1 LARYGSQRFAQTPHP
16 TKPAVS
22 GGKVLLRVTAAGVTP
37 LDHTI
42 LSGNFPLAKAP
53 LVLGNEGAGVV
64 EEGGGTDFPIGS
76 RVMFTGPYGVFED
89 GAYSEWIALQKEH
102 LCAIPEGVD
111 AVSAAGIPVAYLTAQ
126 VALVVHQMY
135 LYKYTLH
142 QCIRNAGPDTAPVT
156 SEVEKQARGGCMM
169 SGRLSGKVCVIT
181 GTGGS
186 VGRAAAW
193 AFARE
198 GASVVGCDV
207 NVAAAEATVEMVRAQ
222 GGTMISLQPCHLTEP
237 SECQA
242 LVDLAVREYGRID
255 VLFNNAAMAYFNW
268 LEDITNEEW
277 NRDLREEI
285 DLVFFLTRAAWPY
298 LKASHGVV
306 VNTASLNGL
315 MSFKTLG
322 SLAHTTAKAG
332 IIGMTR
338 QLAMEGREH
347 GIRANSISPGLIET
361 NQTRE
366 QLKDPEWASA
376 MLGKTLLGRLG
387 RPEEVANVALFL
399 ASDDSSYVTGVDI
412 VVDGGMKVW

>member
-1 LARYGSQRFAQTPHP
+1 MTNSSSL
-16 TKPAVS
+16 
-22 GGKVLLRVTAAGVTP
+22 
-37 LDHTI
+37 
-42 LSGNFPLAKAP
+42 
-53 LVLGNEGAGVV
+53 
-64 EEGGGTDFPIGS
+64 
-76 RVMFTGPYGVFED
+76 
-89 GAYSEWIALQKEH
+89 
-102 LCAIPEGVD
+102 
-111 AVSAAGIPVAYLTAQ
+111 
-126 VALVVHQMY
+126 
-135 LYKYTLH
+135 
-142 QCIRNAGPDTAPVT
+142 
-156 SEVEKQARGGCMM
+156 
-169 SGRLSGKVCVIT
+169 RLSGKVCVIT

-186 VGRAAAW
+186 IGRAAAI

-198 GASVVGCDV
+198 GASVVGCDL
-207 NVAAAEATVEMVRAQ
+207 NVDASEATVAVVRGQ
-222 GGTMISLQPCHLTEP
+222 GGTMVSLQPCQITKP
-237 SECQA
+237 ADCQA
-242 LVDLAVREYGRID
+242 LVDFAVRAFGRID

-268 LEDITNEEW
+268 LEDITDEEW

-285 DLVFFLTRAAWPY
+285 DLVFFLTRAAWPH
-298 LKASHGVV
+298 LKTSHGVV

-366 QLKDPEWASA
+366 QLKDPEWADY

-387 RPEEVANVALFL
+387 QPEEIANVALFL
-399 ASDDSSYVTGVDI
+399 ASDDSSYITGIDV

>member
-1 LARYGSQRFAQTPHP
+1 MHGAARCGPCETRKVGRDQRNWAF
-16 TKPAVS
+16 
-22 GGKVLLRVTAAGVTP
+22 GR
-37 LDHTI
+37 I
-42 LSGNFPLAKAP
+42 
-53 LVLGNEGAGVV
+53 
-64 EEGGGTDFPIGS
+64 
-76 RVMFTGPYGVFED
+76 
-89 GAYSEWIALQKEH
+89 
-102 LCAIPEGVD
+102 
-111 AVSAAGIPVAYLTAQ
+111 AGIQTEAKEIA
-126 VALVVHQMY
+126 
-135 LYKYTLH
+135 
-142 QCIRNAGPDTAPVT
+142 I
-156 SEVEKQARGGCMM
+156 

-186 VGRAAAW
+186 IGREAAL

-198 GASVVGCDV
+198 GASVVGCDLTAD
-207 NVAAAEATVEMVRAQ
+207 AAQATVDRVRRA
-222 GGTMISLQPCHLTEP
+222 GGTMVSLHPCQLTAP
-237 SECQA
+237 AGCQA
-242 LVDLAVREYGRID
+242 LVDLAVRTFGRID

-268 LEDITNEEW
+268 LEDITDQEW

-285 DLVFFLTRAAWPY
+285 DLVFFLTRASWPH

-315 MSFKTLG
+315 LSFKTLG

-366 QLKDPEWASA
+366 QLKDPEWAAA

-387 RPEEVANVALFL
+387 RPQEVANVALFL
-399 ASDDSSYVTGVDI
+399 ASDESSYVTGVDI
-412 VVDGGMKVW
+412 VVDGGMRVW